1 MEGKI
6 QYVSPFKRAL
16 YLKRVAPLRNLSPD
30 QLALVAQQARE
41 RFFARG
47 AVIHRSG
54 DALDRFHIVVDGR
67 IAVRSAEHGDTTLRA
82 EETLGLLTLLARWQG
97 GLDAVA
103 DVDTRTL
110 EIHADDLYE
119 VFEDHF
125 TILHNEI
132 RTLASRTL
140 EIRKNTPTGAY
151 FAPRGQ
157 DAPPPE
163 RELDLIDRLQYLRRG
178 PIFRNANIDVLLELA
193 NRTQEAHFEPGV
205 TLWEVGNP
213 SGYLYALVS
222 GNVRCTLPDGG
233 WFRCGPGYPL
243 GNLES
248 QCGAPRWYEAVTETP
263 VVAMRN
269 KTDTF
274 LDMLED
280 HFEMAREF
288 LAAMATGLIRILV
301 EERERKANEEGAR
314 EAVGGD

>member
-30 QLALVAQQARE
+30 QLAVVAQQARE

-47 AVIHRSG
+47 AVIHSSG
-54 DALDRFHIVVDGR
+54 DSPDRFHIVVDGR
-67 IAVRSAEHGDTTLRA
+67 IAVRSAEHGDTDLGP
-82 EETLGLLTLLARWQG
+82 EETLGLLTLLARWQS

-103 DVDTRTL
+103 EIDTRTL

-132 RTLASRTL
+132 RTLACRTL
-140 EIRKNTPTGAY
+140 EIRKTTPTGAY
-151 FAPRGQ
+151 FAPRGE

-205 TLWEVGNP
+205 TLWEAGNP

-222 GNVRCTLPDGG
+222 GNTALVRGGDRDAGRGDAQQDRRLP
-233 WFRCGPGYPL
+233 RHARGPL
-243 GNLES
+243 
-248 QCGAPRWYEAVTETP
+248 R
-263 VVAMRN
+263 
-269 KTDTF
+269 D
-274 LDMLED
+274 
-280 HFEMAREF
+280 
-288 LAAMATGLIRILV
+288 
-301 EERERKANEEGAR
+301 GAR
-314 EAVGGD
+314 VSRRDGDGSDPHSGGGARAQSRR